1 MPRKR
6 ERQRKDT
13 IETREKPPGGQP
25 QSVGETSMHFAVLL
39 SVAFLIVIP
48 LVIVEFRARSRPF
61 RLAVWVAGTILFFL
75 IAKRL
80 T

>member
-1 MPRKR
+1 
-6 ERQRKDT
+6 
-13 IETREKPPGGQP
+13 
-25 QSVGETSMHFAVLL
+25 MHFAVLL